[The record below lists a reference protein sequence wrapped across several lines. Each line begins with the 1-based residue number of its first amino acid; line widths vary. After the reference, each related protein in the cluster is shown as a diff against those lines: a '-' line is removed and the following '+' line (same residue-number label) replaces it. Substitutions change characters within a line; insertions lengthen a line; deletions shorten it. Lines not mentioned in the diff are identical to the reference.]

1 MKFRRTF
8 KVETVQNMGSDEMIA
23 RAARNERVPKV
34 RDRPTTSHHANARW
48 EASTDVFGM
57 PSNRPQGDVGRAK
70 GLCKMTTIDHQQAA
84 VRASAKALFAMQHR
98 VGEEKFDTRPYGALS
113 AAATREATTA
123 LDAATPH
130 LRAAWEQELARAV
143 KRLPWNGVTH
153 GGTMVPL
160 DAVLALLEGGGE

>member
-1 MKFRRTF
+1 M
-8 KVETVQNMGSDEMIA
+8 VQSLLADVSGLNQGL
-23 RAARNERVPKV
+23 AARNERLPKV

-84 VRASAKALFAMQHR
+84 IRAI
-98 VGEEKFDTRPYGALS
+98 
-113 AAATREATTA
+113 AAALHGDACPADPDPGESCGYGDYERESEIA
-123 LDAATPH
+123 LTAATPH